1 MATLDRCISTQV
13 LDIKAVLAALEQSLA
28 MIEFTPNGEVLWANE
43 LFARAMHYQV
53 SELPGMH
60 HSQFCTSEFTESS
73 DYKVLWESLRSG
85 KKFQE
90 KIVRVAKDG
99 AILSL
104 EATYMPIQDEEG
116 QVTAVLKVAT
126 DITEREMTFTQLT
139 SELQAMAE
147 NLNERMEEGMKLSYQ
162 VAQSIELIVND
173 TDNNLGM
180 LHDLEQQTEAI
191 QGIVQMIQ
199 QFASQTHLLGLNA
212 AIEAAHSGE
221 HGRGFN
227 IVASEV
233 RKLASHIE
241 ESTQAIKQTVEAISK
256 QVDNVSK
263 STRGSQ
269 KAINESQDLIQQ
281 AVAEFSGI
289 GESAG
294 KLDLQAKTIS
304 QLV

>member
-1 MATLDRCISTQV
+1 MTIATLDRCISTQV

-28 MIEFTPNGEVLWANE
+28 MIEFTPNGEVLWAND
-43 LFARAMHYQV
+43 LFAH
-53 SELPGMH
+53 ELPGMH
-60 HSQFCTSEFTESS
+60 HSQFCTSEFSNSS
-73 DYKVLWESLRSG
+73 EYKNLWDNLRLG

-90 KIVRVAKDG
+90 KILRVAKDG

-126 DITEREMTFTQLT
+126 DITERDMTFTQLT
-139 SELQAMAE
+139 NELQEMAE
-147 NLNERMEEGMKLSYQ
+147 NLHERMEEGMKLSYQ
-162 VAQSIELIVND
+162 VAQSIEIIVHD
-173 TDNNLGM
+173 TDNNLNM
-180 LHDLEQQTEAI
+180 LDDLEHQTEAI

-227 IVASEV
+227 VVASEV

-241 ESTQAIKQTVEAISK
+241 ESTKAIKQTVEAISI
-256 QVDNVSK
+256 QVDNVSM

-269 KAINESQDLIQQ
+269 QAISESQGLIQQ

-289 GESAG
+289 GDSAG
-294 KLDLQAKTIS
+294 KLDQQAKTLS
-304 QLV
+304 KLL

>member
-1 MATLDRCISTQV
+1 MATVDRCVSTQV
-13 LDIKAVLAALEQSLA
+13 LDIRAVLAALEQSLA
-28 MIEFTPNGEVLWANE
+28 MIEFTPSGEVLWAND

-60 HSQFCTSEFTESS
+60 HSQFCTSEFANSP
-73 DYKVLWESLRSG
+73 DYKILWDHLRSG
-85 KKFQE
+85 MKFQE

-99 AILSL
+99 TILSL

-126 DITEREMTFTQLT
+126 DITEREMTFSQLT
-139 SELQAMAE
+139 SEMQEMAE
-147 NLNERMEEGMKLSYQ
+147 HLNTRMEEGMKLSYQ
-162 VAQSIELIVND
+162 VAQSIELIVSD
-173 TDNNLGM
+173 TDNNLHM

-227 IVASEV
+227 VVASEV
-233 RKLASHIE
+233 RKLANHIE
-241 ESTQAIKQTVEAISK
+241 ESTNAIKQTVETISK
-256 QVDNVSK
+256 QVDDVSK
-263 STRGSQ
+263 STKGSQ
-269 KAINESQDLIQQ
+269 KAIYESQFLIQQ
-281 AVAEFSGI
+281 AVEEFSGI

-294 KLDLQAKTIS
+294 KLDLRAKTLS
-304 QLV
+304 QFV